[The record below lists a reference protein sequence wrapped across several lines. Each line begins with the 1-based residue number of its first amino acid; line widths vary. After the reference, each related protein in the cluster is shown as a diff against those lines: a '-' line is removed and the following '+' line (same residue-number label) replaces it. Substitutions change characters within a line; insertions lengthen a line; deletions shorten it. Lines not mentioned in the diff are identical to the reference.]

1 MVSAEYVFPCE
12 TYLNKTVTKQ
22 LRKRPLIFL
31 LTIWQLFFASIEF
44 ELPDDMEPS
53 FDLYQPRFVDPK
65 LDLLG
70 RLDQKVQPSKF
81 EWRNWEALW
90 IGKVPNLSFWRQ
102 RRHRHVLKPLSS
114 MGVAHLPT
122 FGFFMV
128 HGCYGKYSAQFIW
141 FDVLVFVYVHPR
153 YFRLSSWQVEGLC
166 LGAPAFFRCLKHFR
180 NQKLCAKKLEIR
192 FK

>member
-53 FDLYQPRFVDPK
+53 FDLYQPRFADPK

-70 RLDQKVQPSKF
+70 RLIQKVQPSKF
-81 EWRNWEALW
+81 DWRN
-90 IGKVPNLSFWRQ
+90 
-102 RRHRHVLKPLSS
+102 
-114 MGVAHLPT
+114 
-122 FGFFMV
+122 
-128 HGCYGKYSAQFIW
+128 
-141 FDVLVFVYVHPR
+141 
-153 YFRLSSWQVEGLC
+153 
-166 LGAPAFFRCLKHFR
+166 
-180 NQKLCAKKLEIR
+180 
-192 FK
+192 

>member
-1 MVSAEYVFPCE
+1 MCFHVK
-12 TYLNKTVTKQ
+12 LIWTKQ
-22 LRKRPLIFL
+22 SQNNYEKDLLFSSWQFGNFFLLPLSLNFLMIWSHPLICISRDL
-31 LTIWQLFFASIEF
+31 LTQNSTCWEDWIKKFNLQNSSGET
-44 ELPDDMEPS
+44 ER
-53 FDLYQPRFVDPK
+53 LYGLAR
-65 LDLLG
+65 
-70 RLDQKVQPSKF
+70 S
-81 EWRNWEALW
+81 
-90 IGKVPNLSFWRQ
+90 PNLSFWRQ

-153 YFRLSSWQVEGLC
+153 YFRFSSWQVEGLC